1 MEDIFQIL
9 VFVAF
14 AVLSFLPALN
24 KGKKDS
30 DSQPQPQ
37 PQPFLSEKELEEVF
51 PTWVEDEVPAQPSP
65 QMIKEKR
72 EMNRQVLS
80 EENSEKVSS
89 KEKPAEVDKKIRLN
103 SRSEAKRAFIYSEIF
118 NRKYS

>member
-37 PQPFLSEKELEEVF
+37 PFLSEEELEE
-51 PTWVEDEVPAQPSP
+51 
-65 QMIKEKR
+65 IKEKQ
-72 EMNRQVLS
+72 ELNRHILL
-80 EENSEKVSS
+80 EENNEKVSF

>member
-30 DSQPQPQ
+30 DSQSQ
-37 PQPFLSEKELEEVF
+37 PQPFLSEEELEEVF
-51 PTWVEDEVPAQPSP
+51 PAWVEDEVPAQSSP
-65 QMIKEKR
+65 QKIKEKQ
-72 EMNRQVLS
+72 ELNRQVLS
-80 EENSEKVSS
+80 EENCEKVSS
-89 KEKPAEVDKKIRLN
+89 KEKPAGVDKKIRLN

>member
-37 PQPFLSEKELEEVF
+37 PFLSEEELEEVF
-51 PTWVEDEVPAQPSP
+51 PAWVEDEVPAQPSP

-80 EENSEKVSS
+80 EENCEKVSS
-89 KEKPAEVDKKIRLN
+89 KEKPAGVDKKIRLN